1 VNTHEK
7 IKELLIGF
15 VLGELSEQEE
25 RKVKTHVAE
34 CAECS
39 SELKRLRALLEC
51 TDEMRE
57 LSADNH
63 LCQSAKETLLAS
75 IGSEEKQLAP
85 SSNISAGCVRR
96 TIMQS
101 RIIKLAA
108 AAVIIIAVCIGLKMF
123 IHPSEK
129 QHVGET
135 SIVNEVET
143 TAEVLEAERN
153 TVRQMFAAR
162 DVRGLEAMLLN
173 AQFDESK
180 VLAAN
185 YLALIGDSDSVE
197 VLQQVDEE
205 YGGTEPAFAE
215 AIAAIET
222 RIADAGT
229 EDSEGTEA
237 PEGTSALDGND
248 TAVAEGSGPAVEQAP
263 DELLQLVPAKSMF
276 CVRVNNFDYV
286 LGMIDQY
293 LAGISPMPAGATM
306 FARMQLVSALGD
318 PALNGVN
325 TAGSFAL
332 FGLAS
337 PPEPNENPLGNL
349 FIAGLVPVTDYAK
362 FVSDNP
368 NCEQPDANGISIIKT
383 GGAVNP
389 NKKMLAAKLGGYVL
403 LSSAN
408 NYGKL
413 VSIAK
418 SVSQGVSGLGDSLDA
433 GEVAAATNQPLWAY
447 GNVQRAAKVFG
458 PMVYAQ
464 LEQMK
469 KQFETMNASPQ
480 GGPAPAA
487 AMNMYFGMFNI
498 LTEEVEFLSI
508 SVNPKVDVL
517 NLTISAAAVPNTLM
531 AKMFVADASDA
542 ANTLLNY
549 LKDGAIL
556 NLGFKMNTPFMEEL
570 SMTEYDFIAFL
581 SDQNIPDETI
591 DKFENMVADMVS
603 CAAGPGIA
611 SFTYNS
617 EGWPPFAGKYIVAV
631 KDEEKWKQLIKAGA
645 DLYNTGEFADLHNK
659 MGIEYRYEIKTGADD
674 CNGVSIDVGKLVM
687 EPNDPNS
694 MYGKIIDQTYRGGF
708 DFRYA
713 IVNGLWLCV
722 FGTDCNSAMC
732 ELIDEVKAGGPKELA
747 SEMATALEALTK
759 ADKAEFAGTV
769 NFIRYLNMGASM
781 MQGIEIEVGVDAG
794 QIGPPIVP
802 VDVETNSNIAFAGKV
817 TNGKIAVEIALPK
830 QHILEIKAGIETM
843 GQQMTVIM
851 ARQEA
856 ISQIPS
862 TGPIIGEPQ
871 PGMPTLY
878 TVAPDVNLSDEQT
891 LIEGLRTFAEIS
903 NGRYPS
909 NLNLMIT
916 MREAGEALR
925 KSILDDQNR
934 DPNVTLPTR
943 EELMAKLANIEAAC
957 LFYDKLVKEGKDVVY
972 RGDKVTT
979 EFPHVILMQWEIS
992 EDRHRVIFA
1001 DLTIED
1007 ATAQRLAELE
1017 AMPLNLAPNAIK
1029 PQPADGGVASSVSKL
1044 ELSWMQGLNAAEHR
1058 VYFGTNI
1065 DELSLLG
1072 EVTSPSFDEL
1082 PELQT
1087 DTTYYWRVDEVQADG
1102 SVVVGDVWS
1111 FNTNRIMCLWWKFD
1125 ETSGSIVSDSS
1136 GNGYHGAGV
1145 RKVPIW
1151 DPDGRFGGC
1160 INFDETYG
1168 VSIPGDVFGNH
1179 IDSEI
1184 TISAWVNGDANQMNH
1199 SNVILQAGSGPYG
1212 RPYIVSVYTEWQDD
1226 GRVEFKTG
1234 RDEPDEV
1241 SYNAALEEWAGQW
1254 NHYAF
1259 VKNANEGFQKIY
1271 LNGEL
1276 VAEKTGT
1283 NASMAGVGTARIGIA
1298 PDRYGDQYIGKL
1310 DDVRI
1315 YNYALSQDEIGR
1327 IYEGTD
1333 AASAKK

>member
-1 VNTHEK
+1 MNTHEK
-7 IKELLIGF
+7 IKELLIGL

-63 LCQSAKETLLAS
+63 LCQSAKEMLLAS
-75 IGSEEKQLAP
+75 IGSEEKQLTP

-108 AAVIIIAVCIGLKMF
+108 AAVIIIAVCIGLKIF

-135 SIVNEVET
+135 SIVNEVKT

-403 LSSAN
+403 LSSPN
-408 NYGKL
+408 NYDKL

-418 SVSQGVSGLGDSLDA
+418 SVSQGVAGLRDSLDA
-433 GEVAAATNQPLWAY
+433 GEVAAATSQPLWAY
-447 GNVQRAAKVFG
+447 GNMQRAAKVFG

-469 KQFETMNASPQ
+469 KQLETMNANSQ
-480 GGPAPAA
+480 GGPSPAA
-487 AMNMYFGMFNI
+487 VMNMYFGMFNI
-498 LTEEVEFLSI
+498 LTEEVKSLSI
-508 SVNPKVDVL
+508 SVNPKADVL

-531 AKMFVADASDA
+531 AKMFVADTSGA
-542 ANTLLNY
+542 ANTLLGY
-549 LKDGAIL
+549 AEDGAIL
-556 NLGFKMNTPFMEEL
+556 NLGFKANTPFVEEF
-570 SMTEYDFIAFL
+570 SMTNYDLIIFL
-581 SDQNIPDETI
+581 SDHNIPGETM
-591 DKFENMVADMVS
+591 DKLEKLAADMIS
-603 CAAGPGIA
+603 CAAGSGVI
-611 SFTYNS
+611 SFIYNN
-617 EGWPPFAGKYIVAV
+617 EGWPPFEGKYVIAV
-631 KDEEKWKQLIKAGA
+631 KNEE
-645 DLYNTGEFADLHNK
+645 
-659 MGIEYRYEIKTGADD
+659 EYER
-674 CNGVSIDVGKLVM
+674 
-687 EPNDPNS
+687 
-694 MYGKIIDQTYRGGF
+694 
-708 DFRYA
+708 
-713 IVNGLWLCV
+713 
-722 FGTDCNSAMC
+722 
-732 ELIDEVKAGGPKELA
+732 
-747 SEMATALEALTK
+747 
-759 ADKAEFAGTV
+759 
-769 NFIRYLNMGASM
+769 
-781 MQGIEIEVGVDAG
+781 
-794 QIGPPIVP
+794 
-802 VDVETNSNIAFAGKV
+802 
-817 TNGKIAVEIALPK
+817 
-830 QHILEIKAGIETM
+830 
-843 GQQMTVIM
+843 
-851 ARQEA
+851 
-856 ISQIPS
+856 
-862 TGPIIGEPQ
+862 
-871 PGMPTLY
+871 
-878 TVAPDVNLSDEQT
+878 
-891 LIEGLRTFAEIS
+891 
-903 NGRYPS
+903 
-909 NLNLMIT
+909 
-916 MREAGEALR
+916 
-925 KSILDDQNR
+925 
-934 DPNVTLPTR
+934 
-943 EELMAKLANIEAAC
+943 
-957 LFYDKLVKEGKDVVY
+957 
-972 RGDKVTT
+972 
-979 EFPHVILMQWEIS
+979 
-992 EDRHRVIFA
+992 
-1001 DLTIED
+1001 
-1007 ATAQRLAELE
+1007 
-1017 AMPLNLAPNAIK
+1017 
-1029 PQPADGGVASSVSKL
+1029 
-1044 ELSWMQGLNAAEHR
+1044 
-1058 VYFGTNI
+1058 
-1065 DELSLLG
+1065 
-1072 EVTSPSFDEL
+1072 
-1082 PELQT
+1082 PE
-1087 DTTYYWRVDEVQADG
+1087 
-1102 SVVVGDVWS
+1102 VVVIS
-1111 FNTNRIMCLWWKFD
+1111 MT
-1125 ETSGSIVSDSS
+1125 
-1136 GNGYHGAGV
+1136 
-1145 RKVPIW
+1145 
-1151 DPDGRFGGC
+1151 DGTPEDLLIFTGKRWEW
-1160 INFDETYG
+1160 NADTKLSPERTTTT
-1168 VSIPGDVFGNH
+1168 VFQLM
-1179 IDSEI
+1179 
-1184 TISAWVNGDANQMNH
+1184 SAN
-1199 SNVILQAGSGPYG
+1199 S
-1212 RPYIVSVYTEWQDD
+1212 
-1226 GRVEFKTG
+1226 
-1234 RDEPDEV
+1234 
-1241 SYNAALEEWAGQW
+1241 
-1254 NHYAF
+1254 
-1259 VKNANEGFQKIY
+1259 
-1271 LNGEL
+1271 
-1276 VAEKTGT
+1276 
-1283 NASMAGVGTARIGIA
+1283 
-1298 PDRYGDQYIGKL
+1298 
-1310 DDVRI
+1310 
-1315 YNYALSQDEIGR
+1315 
-1327 IYEGTD
+1327 
-1333 AASAKK
+1333 